1 MKTTITESNPGGTA
15 GRYLRLVEIG
25 IALSV
30 ERDNDRLMERILLEA
45 KGLCNADGGTLYLR
59 TNDDKLQFVIMRTD
73 SLRVAL
79 GGTTGKEI
87 TFPSLRMYNEE
98 TGGAQREKRSHIR
111 GSYRQVD

>member
-1 MKTTITESNPGGTA
+1 
-15 GRYLRLVEIG
+15 VERRAAICG
-25 IALSV
+25 WSLSV